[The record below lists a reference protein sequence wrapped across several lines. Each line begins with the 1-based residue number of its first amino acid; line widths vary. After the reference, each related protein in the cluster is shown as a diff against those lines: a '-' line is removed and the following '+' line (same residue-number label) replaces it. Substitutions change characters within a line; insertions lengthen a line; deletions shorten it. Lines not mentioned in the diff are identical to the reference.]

1 MWLLTSQ
8 VISKSWTRDSR
19 FHFNDLCTGSLL
31 VLCGVQFYLYF
42 CLLFVL
48 ATPCKYFVFIKSL
61 KLSYIPCCVWYSGL
75 AEHSHASVCAWVP
88 TENREYSIIVVLII
102 TTNLL
107 FVCHLFKFWFS
118 ADFICETSQATAST
132 YWVSHLLLI
141 TYYVGV
147 WGGGAISHFFLH
159 LHYRIILSD
168 HILQLLPIKSYH
180 SFQSELSSTSGL
192 TVLFFKV
199 LCNGPV
205 REYHGL
211 TINML
216 QTDCPPTM
224 SCLHN

>member
-31 VLCGVQFYLYF
+31 VLCGVQFYPYF

-61 KLSYIPCCVWYSGL
+61 KLSNIPCCVWYSGL

-118 ADFICETSQATAST
+118 ADLICETSQATAST
-132 YWVSHLLLI
+132 YWVSHVLLI

-147 WGGGAISHFFLH
+147 WGGHLTLFLAFTRQDYPQWSH
-159 LHYRIILSD
+159 
-168 HILQLLPIKSYH
+168 
-180 SFQSELSSTSGL
+180 SSTSAHKIL
-192 TVLFFKV
+192 PFISIWVV
-199 LCNGPV
+199 
-205 REYHGL
+205 
-211 TINML
+211 INIRLNSALL
-216 QTDCPPTM
+216 QGFMQWTCKRI
-224 SCLHN
+224 SWINN